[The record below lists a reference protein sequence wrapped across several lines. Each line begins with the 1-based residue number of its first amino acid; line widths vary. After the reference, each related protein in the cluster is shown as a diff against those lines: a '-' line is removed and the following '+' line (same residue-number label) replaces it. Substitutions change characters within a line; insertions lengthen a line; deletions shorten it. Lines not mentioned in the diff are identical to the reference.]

1 MKSTSEIKI
10 GDVWVLSGVKVLN
23 KRWYFKLLSK
33 LIFQKVFGVFKCFL
47 KTIYSK
53 FPNKPVKRVGKIVLE
68 VVVERTDRKI
78 VKSWTM
84 LK

>member
-1 MKSTSEIKI
+1 MSLTKI
-10 GDVWVLSGVKVLN
+10 GDVWELSGVKVFD

-47 KTIYSK
+47 KTVYSK
-53 FPNKPVKRVGKIVLE
+53 FPNKPVKRVGNIVLE
-68 VVVERTDRKI
+68 VMVGRTDRKI

-84 LK
+84 LR

>member
-1 MKSTSEIKI
+1 M
-10 GDVWVLSGVKVLN
+10 
-23 KRWYFKLLSK
+23 SK

-47 KTIYSK
+47 KTVYSK
-53 FPNKPVKRVGKIVLE
+53 FPNKPVRRVGKTVLK
-68 VVVERTDRKI
+68 VVVGRTDRKI

>member
-1 MKSTSEIKI
+1 M
-10 GDVWVLSGVKVLN
+10 
-23 KRWYFKLLSK
+23 SK

-47 KTIYSK
+47 KTVYSK
-53 FPNKPVKRVGKIVLE
+53 FPNKPVKRVGKTVLE
-68 VVVERTDRKI
+68 VVVGRTDRKI